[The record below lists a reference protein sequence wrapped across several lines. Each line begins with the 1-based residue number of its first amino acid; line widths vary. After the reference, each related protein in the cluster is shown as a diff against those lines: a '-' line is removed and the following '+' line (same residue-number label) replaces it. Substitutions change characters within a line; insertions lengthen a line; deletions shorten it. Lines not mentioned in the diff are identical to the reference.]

1 MAEKEI
7 LRIQNFR
14 GINVRASKFI
24 IPDGAA
30 QEAVNFVFEE
40 EGVLSVIRG
49 HKRWNE
55 TSLGSGGMQGMTRFY
70 RVGHPPE
77 FIVAHGGKLYKGDDQ
92 TKTFSEIKSGL
103 DPDAQVE
110 MKAFRELLFIA
121 NGVDRPLK
129 WDGSTVTLAG
139 LDPPQTAPSP
149 SESGSGNLNGTYRWK
164 VTFVSPTHES
174 SGSPSSVSL
183 TVSNKQVTLNNIP
196 TSSDTQVT
204 KRRIYRTL
212 AGGSDF
218 WFVGEINDNTTTT
231 FVDDVPDSG
240 LGAAIPVDKDPPPSG
255 KYLEVFKNRMWM
267 AGVPG
272 YPKRIYFSEF
282 LEPESWPPSYY
293 ADIQLPS
300 GDEITG
306 LKVLGETLVVFS
318 RSAPLVIFG
327 ETLFDFV
334 IRRTLSNAGTESH
347 RSVVQIENTL
357 VYLSRQGIFAFDGA
371 VSRLLSD
378 DITPLFAR
386 YKPGKLAMS
395 AAVYDTQLKRYR
407 VAVYDEN
414 FRAST
419 AEPET
424 NNCELI
430 YDLRTGSWSRSSK
443 KIGQYIILSGPG
455 DKGQIFFSDPN
466 DGLLYEDGVGTTF
479 DGQEFGF
486 KWKSKA
492 FAPRSADI
500 PKQWRYLLLWINQA
514 DATVGVEVQLNERVI
529 YNGFTFTANA
539 LGGGF
544 YGSSQYGDTIY
555 SPPSA
560 LARFEGI
567 LTRDMVGGIVEILIE
582 GRVPST
588 AISGPL
594 KIVAAELVYRPLPNI
609 RLKGGN

>member
-1 MAEKEI
+1 MVEKEI
-7 LRIQNFR
+7 LRIQNFK

-30 QEAVNFVFEE
+30 QEALNLVFEE
-40 EGVLSVIRG
+40 EGVLSTIRG
-49 HKRWNE
+49 HSRWNQ
-55 TSLGSGGMQGMTRFY
+55 TSLGSGGMQGATRFY
-70 RVGHPPE
+70 RVGQSPE
-77 FIVAHGGKLYKGDDQ
+77 FIVAHGGKLYKGDDS
-92 TKTFSEIKSGL
+92 TRTFSVIKTDL
-103 DPDAQVE
+103 DPAAQVE
-110 MKAFRELLFIA
+110 MKAFRELLFVV

-129 WDGSTVTLAG
+129 WDGSNVTLAG

-149 SESGSGNLNGTYRWK
+149 SESGSGGLNGTYRWK

-174 SGSPSSVSL
+174 NGSPASVSL
-183 TVSNKQVTLNNIP
+183 TVSNKQVTLSNIP
-196 TSSDTQVT
+196 TSSDPQVT
-204 KRRIYRTL
+204 KRRVYRTL
-212 AGGSDF
+212 AGGTDF

-231 FVDDVPDSG
+231 FVDNVPDSG
-240 LGAAIPVDKDPPPSG
+240 LGAAIPVDKDPPPKG

-272 YPKRIYFSEF
+272 YPKRIFFSEF
-282 LEPESWPPSYY
+282 LEPESWPLSYY

-347 RSVVQIENTL
+347 RSIVQIENTL

-378 DITPLFAR
+378 DITPLFSR

-407 VAVYDEN
+407 VALHDES
-414 FRAST
+414 FRTASSQ
-419 AEPET
+419 ADT

-430 YDLRTGSWSRSSK
+430 YDLRTSSWTRSTK
-443 KIGQYIILSGPG
+443 RVGQYVVLSGPG
-455 DKGQIFFSDPN
+455 DRGQLFFTDPN
-466 DGLLYEDGVGTTF
+466 DGLIYEDGTATTF
-479 DGQEFGF
+479 DGEEFVF

-492 FAPRSADI
+492 YAPRSADI

-514 DATVGVEVQLNERVI
+514 DATVTVEVQLNERVI
-529 YNGFTFTANA
+529 YQGFTFMTNA
-539 LGGGF
+539 AGSGF
-544 YGSSQYGDTIY
+544 YGSSEYGDTIY
-555 SPPSA
+555 SPSSV
-560 LARFEGI
+560 LARLEGA
-567 LTRDMVGGIVEILIE
+567 LTMDMVGGIVEILME

-588 AISGPL
+588 ATSGPL
-594 KIVAAELVYRPLPNI
+594 KIVAVELIYRPLSNI